1 MPPATTRYAQ
11 HVIVARVRFKPYT
24 RSWSKHGEGHP
35 LPDVARH
42 SAVCSRPL
50 RRKTN
55 NQHRWQQSE
64 PSKKPTPNTGSS
76 QSRLSNPA
84 VSFEPSSPC
93 LGKRTLVAE
102 VQLCKTQLLKAW
114 RFTSQLFCKVLSA
127 VASRP
132 SNYRTSG
139 CEAARLDLGSWSL
152 GSSGP

>member
-11 HVIVARVRFKPYT
+11 HVIVARVRFKPCT
-24 RSWSKHGEGHP
+24 RSWSKHGEGHRCP
-35 LPDVARH
+35 MLPAIQPCAADP
-42 SAVCSRPL
+42 CTERP
-50 RRKTN
+50 N

-114 RFTSQLFCKVLSA
+114 RFTSQLFLQSA
-127 VASRP
+127 ICCRKPAQQLQNIGLRGS
-132 SNYRTSG
+132 TFG
-139 CEAARLDLGSWSL
+139 LG
-152 GSSGP
+152 